1 MTFFSCLQI
10 LILLLNDIER
20 CEKHDSSGNDGMGLD
35 LVILSRCCQRV
46 ETYGK
51 MERKKLKQK
60 IGNPIILN
68 LTSVEN

>member
-1 MTFFSCLQI
+1 MIHPVTMV
-10 LILLLNDIER
+10 
-20 CEKHDSSGNDGMGLD
+20 MGLD

>member
-10 LILLLNDIER
+10 LILLLDDIER
-20 CEKHDSSGNDGMGLD
+20 CEKHDSSSNDGNGFRFGY
-35 LVILSRCCQRV
+35 LVELLSTGG
-46 ETYGK
+46 TYGK